1 MGKRKKSLIK
11 KTRSNIASNQAA
23 MANMSGNGVSGVVG
37 SANTRGASEIN
48 SSGLGGPGGMSS
60 SKATPNSSSK
70 TRSNSKKFTG
80 KIIQFIRKLKNDN
93 ITLTS
98 ASLNHHL
105 NGGGLLPIASS
116 AVVDDDEDGDEEED
130 NEDEE
135 DEVADDDE
143 DADENENEEE
153 YEDDENEEAVS
164 DLDEFYNIEQISD
177 YNSDSD
183 DPGSKAYEP
192 DTYSIVSTPKPK
204 IQPFFT
210 NTNAY
215 FQYHG

>member
-1 MGKRKKSLIK
+1 MGKRKKALSK
-11 KTRSNIASNQAA
+11 KARLSTASNQAA
-23 MANMSGNGVSGVVG
+23 ANLSGNVGGAISDVVGVSGG
-37 SANTRGASEIN
+37 AMRGQG
-48 SSGLGGPGGMSS
+48 GLSLSS

-93 ITLTS
+93 ITLTTAGLS
-98 ASLNHHL
+98 HL
-105 NGGGLLPIASS
+105 NGNELMMPISSS
-116 AVVDDDEDGDEEED
+116 ATATVDDEDDDDEED
-130 NEDEE
+130 NDDEE
-135 DEVADDDE
+135 DEVVDDDDVE
-143 DADENENEEE
+143 ENENEEE
-153 YEDDENEEAVS
+153 DDDDEAVS

-210 NTNAY
+210 NTNAF
-215 FQYHG
+215 FQYNG